1 MRISDWSS
9 DVCSSDLEIWRAAPN
24 GTRIANALV
33 MAGGFGRR
41 LGEKTKAQ
49 PKPLLKVGDK
59 PILEHILA
67 WLEQGGVRNIYI
79 STHYLADRIEAFLDT
94 RDGTVHPLVVHEEIS
109 LGTAGALARLPE
121 PVESPILVVN
131 GDVLTKLDLDALD
144 TFHHA
149 QIGRAHV

>member
-79 STHYLADRIEAFLDT
+79 STHYLAQRNERSAERRVGKWGVSTCTDR
-94 RDGTVHPLVVHEEIS
+94 GWWY
-109 LGTAGALARLPE
+109 
-121 PVESPILVVN
+121 
-131 GDVLTKLDLDALD
+131 TKKK
-144 TFHHA
+144 
-149 QIGRAHV
+149 